1 MSCFVKSFT
10 TSLLT
15 VCLFASPLVQAS
27 AEQLEADLAE
37 LFAEGELSMGEVNDA
52 SSGGQVV
59 AEDIVFEG
67 QDGQRILVERY
78 SVNGDYDAPDDIQL
92 ENIRIE
98 DNRIDKPLLSIES
111 LMLAEPGMAVLTD
124 QALQDPAFELAQFAI
139 DGLVVSLDSEVAEEM
154 WRELAMEQGTGQLT
168 IESIQGASLS
178 ATAIGELEFRNL
190 AMQGNNMDELGDVSL
205 VIGRLRIE
213 DVQGLQQEELE
224 RIGAMSLER
233 LSMDSDT
240 FAASLASLNLDGDLS
255 DGAAQVE
262 MEALELDLDRMIAL
276 SPREERTQ
284 RRMVANVLTDGT
296 GLLGMDADFMV
307 RWEELANQSLLGGD
321 GQIFLRDALGVS
333 LNVELPVQLPEGV
346 TPVDVLSDRV
356 TLDDATLLGGEAT
369 LTLDDH
375 GLLTRLVTLAATL
388 EGVTEEQI
396 LEVARTQARGYGMV
410 FGSQIEAV
418 LMGGMTLLEGG
429 ASQMIMRI
437 TLPDESRLNTY
448 TDDPLGLPDLLS
460 LEVETY

>member
-1 MSCFVKSFT
+1 
-10 TSLLT
+10 
-15 VCLFASPLVQAS
+15 
-27 AEQLEADLAE
+27 
-37 LFAEGELSMGEVNDA
+37 
-52 SSGGQVV
+52 
-59 AEDIVFEG
+59 
-67 QDGQRILVERY
+67 
-78 SVNGDYDAPDDIQL
+78 
-92 ENIRIE
+92 
-98 DNRIDKPLLSIES
+98 
-111 LMLAEPGMAVLTD
+111 
-124 QALQDPAFELAQFAI
+124 
-139 DGLVVSLDSEVAEEM
+139 
-154 WRELAMEQGTGQLT
+154 
-168 IESIQGASLS
+168 
-178 ATAIGELEFRNL
+178 IGELEFRNL

-205 VIGRLRIE
+205 VIGRLRVE

-321 GQIFLRDALGVS
+321 GQILLRDALGVS

-356 TLDDATLLGGEAT
+356 TLDDATLLGGEAA